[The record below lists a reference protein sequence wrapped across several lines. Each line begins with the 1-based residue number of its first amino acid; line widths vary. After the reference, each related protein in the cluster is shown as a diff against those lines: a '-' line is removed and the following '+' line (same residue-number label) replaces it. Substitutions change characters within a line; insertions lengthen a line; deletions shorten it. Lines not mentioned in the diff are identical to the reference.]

1 MVLINGFLYYKAL
14 SYMVTFRTTHQ
25 ILPAMTILRLAI
37 FLSILS
43 SLLLLGG
50 PVVGKPNGLTIKLI
64 HRDSPASPL
73 YPGNI
78 TLIER
83 IQRLVNQSKARASF
97 LSSMIS
103 ANTDQTNGSQSIHP
117 NEAFRAPIAIQAMST
132 YMVRLGIGTF
142 NATFPARPFKTYH
155 LHMDT
160 GSALTWI
167 QCQDCELPGNH
178 CFPCREP
185 PFPKTISRSYRALP
199 CNMHPL
205 CAPHQCIGNSCS
217 YQEKYMDGAATTGIL
232 SQESFTF
239 VSSSGRPQTLL
250 NIVFGCSIDSTDMR
264 YGDDDN
270 QVSGIFG
277 LGWGIRSFVNQI
289 SHQSLYDGT
298 FSYCLKFNDGRAL
311 DTYLRFG
318 PGISQPT
325 TGLQTTKLDQFKSS
339 APYYIDLI
347 GISINGTRL
356 SINPALFLLQF
367 DGSGGCIIDSGTTF
381 TSIIRPAFDVVIR
394 TFLLYFSS
402 LPNMTRSRLFEGFFD
417 LCYERSVP
425 EGFRDLPGMTFHLSN
440 ADLEVRPEGA
450 FFVKPLNSGKEVFC
464 LAIVADDHY
473 TSLGAYQQTN
483 QKFIYDIPRKQLQFA
498 LADCAQD
505 A

>member
-1 MVLINGFLYYKAL
+1 
-14 SYMVTFRTTHQ
+14 MVTFRTTHQ

-199 CNMHPL
+199 VTCTHFVHPISVL
-205 CAPHQCIGNSCS
+205 GTHAP
-217 YQEKYMDGAATTGIL
+217 
-232 SQESFTF
+232 
-239 VSSSGRPQTLL
+239 
-250 NIVFGCSIDSTDMR
+250 
-264 YGDDDN
+264 
-270 QVSGIFG
+270 
-277 LGWGIRSFVNQI
+277 
-289 SHQSLYDGT
+289 
-298 FSYCLKFNDGRAL
+298 
-311 DTYLRFG
+311 
-318 PGISQPT
+318 
-325 TGLQTTKLDQFKSS
+325 TKRNTWMAQRQL
-339 APYYIDLI
+339 
-347 GISINGTRL
+347 
-356 SINPALFLLQF
+356 
-367 DGSGGCIIDSGTTF
+367 
-381 TSIIRPAFDVVIR
+381 
-394 TFLLYFSS
+394 
-402 LPNMTRSRLFEGFFD
+402 
-417 LCYERSVP
+417 
-425 EGFRDLPGMTFHLSN
+425 
-440 ADLEVRPEGA
+440 A
-450 FFVKPLNSGKEVFC
+450 FFHKNL
-464 LAIVADDHY
+464 
-473 TSLGAYQQTN
+473 SLSFPVVVGLKLY
-483 QKFIYDIPRKQLQFA
+483 
-498 LADCAQD
+498 
-505 A
+505 